1 MGINS
6 DKMFALGWG
15 IGAAC
20 LGVAG
25 AMMSNF
31 YYIFPEVGFSFA
43 LIAYVAVALG
53 GFGSIPG
60 SFVAGII
67 IGLVEFLSGIFFTPA
82 FKYAF
87 VFFIYLL
94 VVFIRPQGLW
104 GRY

>member
-1 MGINS
+1 
-6 DKMFALGWG
+6 
-15 IGAAC
+15 
-20 LGVAG
+20 
-25 AMMSNF
+25 
-31 YYIFPEVGFSFA
+31 
-43 LIAYVAVALG
+43 VAVALG

-87 VFFIYLL
+87 VFLIYLL

>member
-1 MGINS
+1 
-6 DKMFALGWG
+6 
-15 IGAAC
+15 
-20 LGVAG
+20 
-25 AMMSNF
+25 
-31 YYIFPEVGFSFA
+31 

-67 IGLVEFLSGIFFTPA
+67 IGLVEFLGGLFIAPA
-82 FKYAF
+82 FKYTF
-87 VFFIYLL
+87 VFIIYLL

>member
-6 DKMFALGWG
+6 HKMFALGWG

-25 AMMSNF
+25 ALMSNF
-31 YYIFPEVGFSFA
+31 YYIFPEVGFSFS

-60 SFVAGII
+60 SFIAGII
-67 IGLVEFLSGIFFTPA
+67 IGVVEFVTGLLIAPA

-87 VFFIYLL
+87 VFIIYLL